1 MIGSSKRATLPRM
14 ADEMDA
20 FNPPSSAPRI
30 PQSIIRPRA
39 ESFRN
44 PLHSTIHAT
53 PTRRSSS
60 VAERSNDM
68 LGIPIQEYGDSIQA
82 TPSRKTIVTEHP
94 HSLLAVPTADYST
107 FLPSSPLQQ
116 RHSAST
122 EKYGTVPDSVTRHT
136 SNSLVDQE
144 IQETPIK
151 KRTETIVHSHP
162 ASFASNNK
170 ENTKSKAES
179 AHRQRAADTKDDIY
193 KALGWDE
200 DDDDEL
206 A

>member
-116 RHSAST
+116 RHSSSAHN
-122 EKYGTVPDSVTRHT
+122 YGIVPDSITRNTT
-136 SNSLVDQE
+136 SSFIGREV
-144 IQETPIK
+144 QETPTK
-151 KRTETIVHSHP
+151 KRLEAMAHRHP
-162 ASFASNNK
+162 APFTSGNK
-170 ENTKSKAES
+170 ENTKARTASNTKE
-179 AHRQRAADTKDDIY
+179 RVTDTKDDIY
-193 KALGWDE
+193 KTLGWD